1 MYGFGSFRAMIVNGP
16 CGDPLYP
23 KRKKACLN
31 IEKVYRRDENYV
43 IQQSVL
49 FTWCCFTN
57 HFRRL

>member
-1 MYGFGSFRAMIVNGP
+1 MY
-16 CGDPLYP
+16 
-23 KRKKACLN
+23 KRLKWFVKQHQVHKACLN